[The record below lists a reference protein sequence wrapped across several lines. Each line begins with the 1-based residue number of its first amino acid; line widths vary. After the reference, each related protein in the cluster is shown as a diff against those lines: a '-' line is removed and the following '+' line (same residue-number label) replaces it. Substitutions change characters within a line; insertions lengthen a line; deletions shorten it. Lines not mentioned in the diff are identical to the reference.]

1 MRLKILTLKKKFLKE
16 KVYPILDTRVECKV
30 ALENS
35 VYKAL
40 TIGIYPEWNV
50 KSINIEFYKKAVSIG
65 IYPEWNVKFC
75 G

>member
-1 MRLKILTLKKKFLKE
+1 MRSKILTFKKQFLKE

-40 TIGIYPEWNV
+40 TIGIYPKWNV
-50 KSINIEFYKKAVSIG
+50 KKKGNWDRTAGQLILEYIQNG
-65 IYPEWNVKFC
+65 M
-75 G
+75 

>member
-1 MRLKILTLKKKFLKE
+1 LTLKKKFLKE

-50 KSINIEFYKKAVSIG
+50 KEDVFYTGVEKPDIG

>member
-50 KSINIEFYKKAVSIG
+50 KAGSKVHSNSDTQLEYIQNG
-65 IYPEWNVKFC
+65 M
-75 G
+75 

>member
-1 MRLKILTLKKKFLKE
+1 VRLKILTLKKKFLKE

-50 KSINIEFYKKAVSIG
+50 KAGSKVH
-65 IYPEWNVKFC
+65 
-75 G
+75 